1 MKKRFAAVVMTVLL
15 VLLSGCSGFS
25 LSVSENLAPPKP
37 SGELYEIQKALEASV
52 GHDVDLVYPSSG
64 KYRSAIITKD
74 INSDGKY
81 DVFSFYSTETD
92 DKTTVMHIN
101 YIRWIDERWV
111 SVTDMQVDA
120 SGVESIE
127 FVKLDNS
134 DTPKVLVNW
143 ERYSANN
150 KRLSVYDIDSGELD
164 ELTNEVYSV
173 YTTCDFDSDGIFEIV
188 AVYLDPEKKLSTAT
202 LLSLGDD
209 GLSEKSTCR
218 LDGTVTAYYPP
229 MLSKLTTG
237 ETALFIDADKA
248 TGMITEVL
256 RIKDD
261 QLVSAVPYMSNM
273 ENVNTLRVSSVRSV
287 DYDGDGSIDIPLA
300 YKIPTVSTSSE
311 EDSAYMTVW
320 NSFDGV
326 IFKPIFHTVINYTD
340 GYYFNIPPNWVNAV
354 AVERRLS
361 EKERAFYRW
370 DPLMLELGEEI
381 LRIRAVPLA
390 DWENGKSGLDGYSEI
405 SRSLEEAFVV
415 RFGSSALNPGIEFLK
430 NNFNLITADAA
441 AYIK

>member
-1 MKKRFAAVVMTVLL
+1 MKKRFAAIVLTVLL

-37 SGELYEIQKALEASV
+37 SGELYERQKALEASV

-101 YIRWIDERWV
+101 YIRWIDEQWV

-127 FVKLDNS
+127 FVKLDKS

-164 ELTNEVYSV
+164 EITNEVYSV
-173 YTTCDFDSDGIFEIV
+173 YTTCDFDSDGISEIV
-188 AVYLDPEKKLSTAT
+188 AVYLDPENKVSTAT

-287 DYDGDGSIDIPLA
+287 DYDDDGSIDIPLA
-300 YKIPTVSTSSE
+300 YKIPTVSSSAE
-311 EDSAYMTVW
+311 DDSAYMTVW

-326 IFKPIFHTVINYTD
+326 VLKPVFHTFINYTD

-354 AVERRLS
+354 AIERRLS
-361 EKERAFYRW
+361 EKERVFYRW

-390 DWENGKSGLDGYSEI
+390 DWESGKSGFDGYSEI
-405 SRSLEEAFVV
+405 NRSLEEAFVV
-415 RFGSSALNPGIEFLK
+415 RFGSSALNPGIEFFK
-430 NNFNLITADAA
+430 NNFNIITADST